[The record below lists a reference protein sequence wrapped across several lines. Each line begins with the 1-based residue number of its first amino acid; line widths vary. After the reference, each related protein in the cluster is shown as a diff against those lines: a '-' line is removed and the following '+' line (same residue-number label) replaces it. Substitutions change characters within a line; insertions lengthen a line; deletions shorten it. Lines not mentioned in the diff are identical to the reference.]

1 MSSILTNNSAMV
13 ALSTLKNVNMGLNET
28 QNRISSGL
36 AIRSGKENAAYF
48 AISETMSGDSG
59 MFKAINEG
67 LTSTKNSVTTARLGA
82 ETVSDLAEQFVERVA
97 FAQGNGIDLS
107 QVQDELDELVKQMDS
122 AIKQSTFN
130 GDDLVNASSDG
141 ATANA
146 ATVSVTAVSGIS
158 RAGGTF
164 SSTTISFTGVDLASI
179 RGDMTNNDTGFAGIN
194 VETSTDLA
202 ADLAAAEGFL
212 ANAITAETSLGVT
225 EKTLEGQQSFLYSLT
240 DTLDQGVSAMV
251 DANMEEEAAR
261 LQAYQV
267 QQQLA
272 TQSLSI
278 ANQAPQSIM
287 SLFR

>member
-1 MSSILTNNSAMV
+1 MSSILTNNSATV
-13 ALSTLKNVNMGLNET
+13 ALATLKNVTMGLNET
-28 QNRISSGL
+28 QNRVSSGL

-48 AISETMSGDSG
+48 AISETMKGDSG

-67 LTSTKNSVTTARLGA
+67 LTSTNNSIATARLGA
-82 ETVSDLAEQFVERVA
+82 ETVKDLAQQFVDRVA
-97 FAQGNGIDLS
+97 FAQGNGIDLGE
-107 QVQDELDELVKQMDS
+107 VQSELDELVKQMDS

-141 ATANA
+141 AVANA
-146 ATVSVTAVSGIS
+146 ATVSLTAVTGVS
-158 RAGGTF
+158 RAGGSF
-164 SSTTISFTGVDLASI
+164 STTTISVSGVDLASI
-179 RGDMTNNDTGFAGIN
+179 RGDMTNADTGFAGIDLS
-194 VETSTDLA
+194 TSTDLA
-202 ADLAAAEGFL
+202 ADLATAEGL
-212 ANAITAETSLGVT
+212 LSSAISAATSLGVA
-225 EKTLEGQQSFLYSLT
+225 EKTIEGQKQFLDSLT
-240 DTLDQGVSAMV
+240 DTLDSGIGAMV

-278 ANQAPQSIM
+278 ANQAPQNIL

>member
-13 ALSTLKNVNMGLNET
+13 ALSTLKMVTSGLNET
-28 QNRISSGL
+28 QNRVSSGL

-48 AISETMSGDSG
+48 AISETMKGDSS

-67 LTSTKNSVTTARLGA
+67 MTSTKNSVATARLGA
-82 ETVSDLAEQFVERVA
+82 ETVADLAQQFVERVA
-97 FAQGNGIDLS
+97 FAQGNGIDLAE
-107 QVQDELDELVKQMDS
+107 VQSELDEMVKQMDS

-141 ATANA
+141 AAANA
-146 ATVSVTAVSGIS
+146 ATVSVTAVTGVS
-158 RAGGTF
+158 RAGASFSTTTITF
-164 SSTTISFTGVDLASI
+164 SGVDLASI
-179 RGDMTNNDTGFAGIN
+179 RGDMTNANTGFAAID
-194 VETSTDLA
+194 VSTSANLA
-202 ADLAAAEGFL
+202 ADLATAEGL
-212 ANAITAETSLGVT
+212 LSNAIDAAASLGVS
-225 EKTLEGQQSFLYSLT
+225 EKTLEGQQAFLDSLT
-240 DTLDQGVSAMV
+240 DTLDSGIGAMV

-278 ANQAPQSIM
+278 ANQAPQNIL

>member
-1 MSSILTNNSAMV
+1 MSSILTNNSAVV
-13 ALSTLKNVNMGLNET
+13 ALSTLKMVTSGLNET
-28 QNRISSGL
+28 QNRVSSGL

-48 AISETMSGDSG
+48 AISETMKGDSS

-67 LTSTKNSVTTARLGA
+67 MTSTKNSVATARLGA
-82 ETVSDLAEQFVERVA
+82 ETVADLAQRFVERVA
-97 FAQGNGIDLS
+97 FAQGNGIDLAE
-107 QVQDELDELVKQMDS
+107 VQSELDEMVKQMDS

-146 ATVSVTAVSGIS
+146 ATVTTTAVSGVS
-158 RAGGTF
+158 RAGGSF
-164 SSTTISFTGVDLASI
+164 STTTISFTGVDLASI
-179 RGDMTNNDTGFAGIN
+179 RGDMTNTDTGFAAIN
-194 VETSTDLA
+194 VSTSTDLA
-202 ADLAAAEGFL
+202 ADLATAEGLL
-212 ANAITAETSLGVT
+212 ASSIDAATSLGVS
-225 EKTLEGQQSFLYSLT
+225 EKTLEGQQAFLDSLT
-240 DTLDQGVSAMV
+240 DTLDSGIGGMV

-278 ANQAPQSIM
+278 ANQAPQNIL

>member
-13 ALSTLKNVNMGLNET
+13 ALSTLKMVNTGLNET
-28 QNRISSGL
+28 QNRVSSGL

-48 AISETMSGDSG
+48 AISETMKGDSG

-67 LTSTKNSVTTARLGA
+67 LTSTKNSVATARLGA
-82 ETVSDLAEQFVERVA
+82 ETVADLAEQFVERVA
-97 FAQGNGIDLS
+97 FAQGNGIDLGE
-107 QVQDELDELVKQMDS
+107 VQSELGELVKRMDS
-122 AIKQSTFN
+122 AIKQATFN

-141 ATANA
+141 ATGNA
-146 ATVSVTAVSGIS
+146 ATVSVTAISGVS
-158 RAGGTF
+158 RAGGSF
-164 SSTTISFTGVDLASI
+164 STTTISFTGVDLASI
-179 RGDMTNNDTGFAGIN
+179 RGDMTNEDTGFAGID
-194 VETSTDLA
+194 VSTSTDLA
-202 ADLAAAEGFL
+202 ADLATAEGL
-212 ANAITAETSLGVT
+212 LSSAIAAATSLGVT
-225 EKTLEGQQSFLYSLT
+225 EKTVEGQQAFLGSLT
-240 DTLDQGVSAMV
+240 DTLDSGIGAMV

-278 ANQAPQSIM
+278 ANQAPQNIL